1 MVDTGEAAE
10 DQEFKSPCFDQ
21 LLNPFC
27 SVAYEQ
33 TYTSLLNSRISI
45 LR

>member
-27 SVAYEQ
+27 SLAYEQ
-33 TYTSLLNSRISI
+33 TRTFLLELPHQI